1 MMNLKKIG
9 AILLAVMMMAMAGVS
24 NASSTPEDMTGESGV
39 IGEFTQPDTPTT
51 KVNQLKIYQEITAYN
66 KDGKTVNAPTVT
78 YTYTIT
84 GLAGGK
90 QIKDAGGAALH
101 NSELSS
107 TIMTKDASSTSIGGA
122 ATITGTGNGV
132 LALTP
137 ADQLAASDNGT
148 ANRFPLTIDFSGC
161 TWTGAGVYRFR
172 IDETTTPATKIAAGI
187 LEGTTSNTRY
197 IDVYVKDKT
206 GGGYEIYGYTCLSDN
221 VDIDGTN
228 TASLTAAGKTEGF
241 VGSKEDEQSYTSEN
255 ESVADKYYTFNL
267 TVGKTLAG
275 DSANNDHDFPF
286 TVKFANTTVTSAVI
300 IKLELS
306 ENGGTATTGA
316 LAQGTLSTATT
327 GITDSNRGI
336 DHESTVMYI
345 GIPVG
350 IDAATTAEVYEV
362 NDVTGTTY
370 LSQYSLQGATL
381 TGDKKIDWNSG
392 TTSTSNTAE
401 MPDITKAVDD
411 NVSHT
416 IQFTNTLELI
426 SPTGYVARYAPY
438 ALMLIGGIVLL
449 IIAKKHKKHSEED

>member
-1 MMNLKKIG
+1 MMKLKKVG
-9 AILLAVMMMAMAGVS
+9 AIVLAVMMIAMAGAA

-39 IGEFTQPDTPTT
+39 IGEFTQPDTPAT

-84 GLAGGK
+84 GLEGGK
-90 QIKDAGGAALH
+90 QIKDAGGALH
-101 NSELSS
+101 NSELPS
-107 TIMTKDASSTSIGGA
+107 TIITKDASSTSIGGA

-137 ADQLAASDNGT
+137 ANQLAASDNGT

-161 TWTGAGVYRFR
+161 TWTGAGVYRFQ
-172 IDETTTPATKIAAGI
+172 INETTEDSTKKAAGI
-187 LEGTTSNTRY
+187 LEGTTPNTRY

-241 VGSKEDEQSYTSEN
+241 VGSKGNGEAYTSESD
-255 ESVADKYYTFNL
+255 SVADKYYTFNL

-286 TVKFANTTVTSAVI
+286 TVKFANTTVTSAII

-306 ENGGTATTGA
+306 ENGGDATTGA

-327 GITDSNRGI
+327 GINDSNRGI
-336 DHESTVMYI
+336 DHQSTVMYI

-370 LSQYSLQGATL
+370 LSQYSLQGAAL
-381 TGDKKIDWNSG
+381 TGDKKIDWTSG
-392 TTSTSNTAE
+392 TTSTSNTAT
-401 MPDITKAVDD
+401 MPVITKAVDD

-438 ALMLIGGIVLL
+438 ALMLIGGIALL